1 MLLQRNLKKR
11 FNQTFCTSKKISS
24 WTRTIVSITSRSSAI
39 SWLNFFLKNSKIHL
53 LPVRAHQADLV
64 VQQNQVD
71 QEDQVDLA
79 DHYQKNQI
87 QDFPADQVD
96 LVVRVDL

>member
-1 MLLQRNLKKR
+1 MDKDNSEHHFQIFRYFLAK
-11 FNQTFCTSKKISS
+11 
-24 WTRTIVSITSRSSAI
+24 
-39 SWLNFFLKNSKIHL
+39 FFLTNSKIHL

-79 DHYQKNQI
+79 DHYHKNQI